1 MLINCFF
8 FISRV
13 HKVVVLS
20 VFPAIVIVYISLT
33 IIVIC
38 QCNELKP
45 SCRVKKNVDEK
56 NRWVGS
62 AVLWC
67 RDKIR
72 IIALKNRALY
82 QYGVGGGGV
91 CR

>member
-1 MLINCFF
+1 M
-8 FISRV
+8 
-13 HKVVVLS
+13 
-20 VFPAIVIVYISLT
+20 T
-33 IIVIC
+33 
-38 QCNELKP
+38 
-45 SCRVKKNVDEK
+45 KKNVDEK

-82 QYGVGGGGV
+82 QYGVGGGGFV
-91 CR
+91 DKKRFRQPPLSFVDEGSVS